1 MFFFAYNLLKGEFMK
16 KIINFTDDIEF
27 RNNIYEISSISLER
41 EFEATENDISG
52 TFIITGS
59 YRGHEIS
66 LNQESFT
73 KKIPFSYHFEEPMDK
88 ETITME
94 VDDFTYEIDQN
105 KLCVEI
111 EYEIEGDKMMFDDE
125 REFDK
130 FLENHEVELV
140 DFKDDI
146 KDDIKE
152 EKPIIEKNVEVC
164 EQEKEEEKEEQ
175 EKEEE
180 KEKQEKNEDREVK
193 VDTEIMDTLT
203 GGENTYITYH
213 IHVCDESD
221 TLEYIANKYKISID
235 VIKDYNSID
244 NISVGMKLI
253 IPCQDE

>member
-140 DFKDDI
+140 DFKDDT
-146 KDDIKE
+146 KEEKEE
-152 EKPIIEKNVEVC
+152 EKPIIEESVEVC
-164 EQEKEEEKEEQ
+164 EQEKEE
-175 EKEEE
+175 
-180 KEKQEKNEDREVK
+180 EKQEKNEDREVK

>member
-1 MFFFAYNLLKGEFMK
+1 MK
-16 KIINFTDDIEF
+16 KTINFTDDIEF

-146 KDDIKE
+146 KE
-152 EKPIIEKNVEVC
+152 EKPIIEENVEVC
-164 EQEKEEEKEEQ
+164 KQ

-180 KEKQEKNEDREVK
+180 KEKQEKQENNEDREVK

>member
-152 EKPIIEKNVEVC
+152 EKPIIEENVEVC
-164 EQEKEEEKEEQ
+164 EQ

-193 VDTEIMDTLT
+193 VDREIMDTLT

>member
-1 MFFFAYNLLKGEFMK
+1 MK

-59 YRGHEIS
+59 YRGYEIS

-73 KKIPFSYHFEEPMDK
+73 KKVPFSYHFEEPMDK

-152 EKPIIEKNVEVC
+152 EKPIIEENVEVC
-164 EQEKEEEKEEQ
+164 EQEKEE
-175 EKEEE
+175 
-180 KEKQEKNEDREVK
+180 EKQEKNEDREVK

>member
-146 KDDIKE
+146 KDDIKD
-152 EKPIIEKNVEVC
+152 EKPIIEENVEVC
-164 EQEKEEEKEEQ
+164 EQEKEE
-175 EKEEE
+175 
-180 KEKQEKNEDREVK
+180 EKQEKNEDREVK

>member
-175 EKEEE
+175 EK
-180 KEKQEKNEDREVK
+180 NEDREVK
-193 VDTEIMDTLT
+193 VDREIMDTLT

>member
-1 MFFFAYNLLKGEFMK
+1 MLFFAYNLLKGEFMK

-41 EFEATENDISG
+41 EYVASENDVNG

-88 ETITME
+88 ETVTME

-111 EYEIEGDKMMFDDE
+111 EYEIEGDKMVFDDE

-130 FLENHEVELV
+130 FLENHEVEIV
-140 DFKDDI
+140 DFKDET
-146 KDDIKE
+146 KEEKEEE
-152 EKPIIEKNVEVC
+152 EKPIIEEKIEEENFDIC
-164 EQEKEEEKEEQ
+164 EPEKEEV
-175 EKEEE
+175 
-180 KEKQEKNEDREVK
+180 KQNEDREVKEVK
-193 VDTEIMDTLT
+193 VDTEIMDTLN

>member
-1 MFFFAYNLLKGEFMK
+1 MK

-152 EKPIIEKNVEVC
+152 EKPIIEENVEVC
-164 EQEKEEEKEEQ
+164 EQEKEE
-175 EKEEE
+175 
-180 KEKQEKNEDREVK
+180 EKQEKNEDREVK

>member
-1 MFFFAYNLLKGEFMK
+1 MK

-41 EFEATENDISG
+41 EFETTENDISG

-105 KLCVEI
+105 KLCVDI
-111 EYEIEGDKMMFDDE
+111 EYEIEGDKMIFDDE

-146 KDDIKE
+146 KE
-152 EKPIIEKNVEVC
+152 EKPIIEENVEVR
-164 EQEKEEEKEEQ
+164 EQ

-180 KEKQEKNEDREVK
+180 KEKQEKQEKTEDREVK

-244 NISVGMKLI
+244 NISAGMKLI

>member
-175 EKEEE
+175 EKEEK

>member
-1 MFFFAYNLLKGEFMK
+1 MK

-105 KLCVEI
+105 KLCVDI
-111 EYEIEGDKMMFDDE
+111 EYEIEGDKMIFDDE

-140 DFKDDI
+140 DFKA
-146 KDDIKE
+146 DIKE
-152 EKPIIEKNVEVC
+152 GKPIIEENVEVC
-164 EQEKEEEKEEQ
+164 EQEKEEEKE
-175 EKEEE
+175 
-180 KEKQEKNEDREVK
+180 KQENNEDREVK

-244 NISVGMKLI
+244 NISAGMKLI

>member
-1 MFFFAYNLLKGEFMK
+1 M
-16 KIINFTDDIEF
+16 I
-27 RNNIYEISSISLER
+27 
-41 EFEATENDISG
+41 
-52 TFIITGS
+52 
-59 YRGHEIS
+59 
-66 LNQESFT
+66 
-73 KKIPFSYHFEEPMDK
+73 
-88 ETITME
+88 
-94 VDDFTYEIDQN
+94 
-105 KLCVEI
+105 
-111 EYEIEGDKMMFDDE
+111 FDDE

-146 KDDIKE
+146 KE
-152 EKPIIEKNVEVC
+152 EKPIIEENVEVC
-164 EQEKEEEKEEQ
+164 EQ

-244 NISVGMKLI
+244 NISAGMKLI